1 MGDQNCYGCSAF
13 FILSITMQKLK
24 EKQLLYKIKV
34 NKDAD
39 AFASLYDVYISRVY
53 RFVYFKVSN
62 QQEAEDITAD
72 LFLKAWKYLTNDDTK
87 EVGSF
92 SGLIYDMARNATVD
106 WYRKNAQSHICA
118 LDDIMHLSDGSDMAQ
133 STADR
138 FDSHALI
145 KQIKTMKH
153 EYQEVLILKFV
164 EELSM
169 TEIAALLG
177 RSQVSVRV
185 TLHRATKKLK
195 EIAKVV

>member
-1 MGDQNCYGCSAF
+1 M
-13 FILSITMQKLK
+13 LKLK
-24 EKQLLYKIKV
+24 EKQLLYLIKV

-39 AFASLYDVYISRVY
+39 AFASLYDIYVSRVY

-62 QQEAEDITAD
+62 RQEAEDIVAD
-72 LFLKAWKYLTNDDTK
+72 LFLKAWKYLTSDDTK

-106 WYRKNAQSHICA
+106 WYRKNAQSHVCA
-118 LDDIMHLSDGSDMAQ
+118 LDDIVHLSDGSDIAQ
-133 STADR
+133 SAADS
-138 FDSHALI
+138 FDSQALL

-153 EYQEVLILKFV
+153 EYQEVLILKYV
-164 EELSM
+164 EDLSM
-169 TEIAALLG
+169 SEIATLLG

-195 EIAKVV
+195 ELSEKKKV